1 MLRADSSARNLGY
14 RRAVRSSIAWRGSRC
29 DKGSSMSPR
38 RTRLLNAKGL
48 VLDPMKNPSNDRV
61 PQWTFRAVSSFLRNG
76 FETITDPPRSQ
87 ATMTTY
93 RHLRLRHPARPG
105 ADPLSPGTRPF
116 LLTIRIL
123 PRTRTWS
130 STLANP
136 QHLMHPPLTGRFLLV
151 WRNIINSMLLTITRI
166 RARLHLQ
173 HPHQHLFHRLRQSKY
188 SHSSSSLH
196 ACTKHISCSLTC
208 SFSSTPSS

>member
-1 MLRADSSARNLGY
+1 MLPADFSAGNLGS
-14 RRAVRSSIAWRGSRC
+14 RRAVRSTTAWRGWRC
-29 DKGSSMSPR
+29 DKGSSTSPQK
-38 RTRLLNAKGL
+38 TCLQSEKGL
-48 VLDPMKNPSNDRV
+48 VPDLMKTRPSDRV
-61 PQWTFRAVSSFLRNG
+61 PRWTSLAVLSFLRNG
-76 FETITDPPRSQ
+76 FETITDPRHSQ
-87 ATMTTY
+87 AMTMTY
-93 RHLRLRHPARPG
+93 QHLHLRHPVRPG
-105 ADPLSPGTRPF
+105 ADQPSPGTRPF

-173 HPHQHLFHRLRQSKY
+173 HPHQHLFHRPRQSKY
-188 SHSSSSLH
+188 SRSSSSPH
-196 ACTKHISCSLTC
+196 ACTKHTSCSHTC